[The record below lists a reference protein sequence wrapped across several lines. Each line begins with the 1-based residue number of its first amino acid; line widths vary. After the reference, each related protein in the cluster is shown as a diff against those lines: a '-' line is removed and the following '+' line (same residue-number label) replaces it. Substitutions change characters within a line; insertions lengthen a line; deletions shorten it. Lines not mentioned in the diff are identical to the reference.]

1 MSESSRLVYL
11 ESIFKDNLLNLIHSE
26 NGLCSIVFICENEL
40 TYIEKVL
47 IIEKM
52 KEYINQDPFNLK
64 LVRLSEC
71 LVGCFPFHLVKFII
85 DFSLDNFSKYILIRE
100 GYLLLRIIIKS
111 IKDNDYQKKI
121 VKVISSNFLQN
132 SKNSNGSLLFQCMI
146 YNFPKDK
153 FTYKRSCKGNSK
165 EDQEDESI
173 YDQKNKAIYR
183 LIGYLLKY
191 IDEWTHFLIKPIV
204 ECAIKISYS
213 SFEVK
218 LTKLIQENFKLLESI
233 ISFSK
238 GVDIIRYILM
248 NFTNEDT
255 LERIISFIK
264 KNIDLVPKKESIHF
278 SNLFE
283 RYYNVYKVE
292 KRSKYGTEMSS
303 NVSIRSVL
311 SKNKNKNKTNSIDL
325 INMNAS
331 IFMPSVNYYPLQ
343 PQHLIVPYYIPRLD
357 NMCLNYNVQ
366 MINQGMQYHNR
377 FYYN

>member
-1 MSESSRLVYL
+1 M
-11 ESIFKDNLLNLIHSE
+11 
-26 NGLCSIVFICENEL
+26 
-40 TYIEKVL
+40 
-47 IIEKM
+47 
-52 KEYINQDPFNLK
+52 
-64 LVRLSEC
+64 
-71 LVGCFPFHLVKFII
+71 
-85 DFSLDNFSKYILIRE
+85 
-100 GYLLLRIIIKS
+100 
-111 IKDNDYQKKI
+111 
-121 VKVISSNFLQN
+121 VI
-132 SKNSNGSLLFQCMI
+132 
-146 YNFPKDK
+146 Y
-153 FTYKRSCKGNSK
+153 
-165 EDQEDESI
+165 
-173 YDQKNKAIYR
+173 
-183 LIGYLLKY
+183 GYLLKY